1 MYRYIYWG
9 TGCTGPPQNVLA
21 PPSTFQEETMSKTGR
36 WSAVRCSAVQSQSTR
51 QGQVGQQISRPEPG
65 STGQSRPE
73 RASEDHT
80 STHLSAADRTWLVVQ
95 ALVQCTFSVIP
106 LVLGDMTFPM
116 APPDWILT
124 PTPLYHLIK
133 KILESPLHQ
142 LDWIERE

>member
-9 TGCTGPPQNVLA
+9 TGWHRPPSKCA
-21 PPSTFQEETMSKTGR
+21 CPPPPSTFQEETMSKTGR

-95 ALVQCTFSVIP
+95 ALVQCTFSFIP
-106 LVLGDMTFPM
+106 LVLGHMTFPVGP
-116 APPDWILT
+116 PPDWILT
-124 PTPLYHLIK
+124 PPPYHAK
-133 KILESPLHQ
+133 TSTVLERNGLSF
-142 LDWIERE
+142 